1 MESNRIYSGKKQNYY
16 KKVGKFIRWKIIGVW
31 GRKWK
36 NLIQRMAEFR
46 GWKTVDLWH
55 RELGV
60 VIEGYT

>member
-1 MESNRIYSGKKQNYY
+1 MESNRIYSRKKQNCC
-16 KKVGKFIRWKIIGVW
+16 KKVGKFVKWKIVESL